1 MDASSLSLSELTK
14 MEDYDPNSIQVEQA
28 RQLIR
33 QFLNPL
39 SEIETIPLQQA
50 YQRTLAADVQSPM
63 NVPPHDY
70 SAMDGYAASH
80 ADLQRAPCRLK
91 VVGTA
96 FAGRPF
102 EGKIAV
108 GECVR
113 IMTGA
118 LIPAGCDSVVMQ
130 EHVRVHGD
138 EIEVGEGHKRGQNI
152 RLVGEDIKQGAVV
165 LARGRVLRG
174 AEMGLL
180 A

>member
-50 YQRTLAADVQSPM
+50 YQRTLAADIQSPM

-70 SAMDGYAASH
+70 SAMDGYAARH
-80 ADLQRAPCRLK
+80 ADLQQAPRQLK
-91 VVGTA
+91 LVGSA

-102 EGKIAV
+102 TGQVGE
-108 GECVR
+108 GECV
-113 IMTGA
+113 
-118 LIPAGCDSVVMQ
+118 
-130 EHVRVHGD
+130 
-138 EIEVGEGHKRGQNI
+138 
-152 RLVGEDIKQGAVV
+152 
-165 LARGRVLRG
+165 
-174 AEMGLL
+174 
-180 A
+180 